1 MNKKGLNDRRN
12 RNIIKTGSIF
22 EAKID
27 PAHKIH
33 GELQL
38 PNVKDMGSI
47 DSPPKCNK
55 NHT

>member
-1 MNKKGLNDRRN
+1 MIGGTGKG
-12 RNIIKTGSIF
+12 TGTGNIF

-27 PAHKIH
+27 SAHKIH

-38 PNVKDMGSI
+38 HNVKDTGSI
-47 DSPPKCNK
+47 DSPPKSNK